1 MSSKGPCSGA
11 GVRPTFLRRNV
22 RLGLSPHE
30 PAGGAIAGAH
40 AAAVLAG
47 AAPQVPVAAHRLRT
61 EAGDGSVRTRGCSS
75 RHPPGGSLPGFRRG
89 LSSTRTEFA
98 NYASRKAL
106 QDIAWG
112 AGGGRSYARP
122 PSNGKGGTDT
132 APPCT
137 SLLIFLMYIFNL
149 SHRLVGI

>member
-1 MSSKGPCSGA
+1 MSSKGRCSGA

-75 RHPPGGSLPGFRRG
+75 RHFQKHPPGGSLPGFRRG

-98 NYASRKAL
+98 NYANRKAL

-112 AGGGRSYARP
+112 AGGGVLMRP
-122 PSNGKGGTDT
+122 PSNGKGGTDA

-137 SLLIFLMYIFNL
+137 LLLIF
-149 SHRLVGI
+149 